1 MDEFA
6 LIRKLFAPLAAE
18 GALDLRDD
26 AAILSPPP
34 GMDLVLT
41 KDAIVEGVHFRAE
54 DPPRRIAQKLQRV
67 NLSDLAAKGAK
78 PLGYMLATAFRA
90 DTDERWL
97 EDFASG
103 LAADQREFG
112 WQLYGGDTVAT
123 PGPLTFSL
131 TAIGTVPAGQTIQ
144 RAGAQAN
151 DDVYVSGWIGDGGLG
166 LRLLTGAV
174 QVDDEII
181 RQGLERRYQLP
192 EPRVAL
198 GQGLRGLATAA
209 VDISDGL
216 IADAGHLAE
225 ASGVAL
231 TIELASVPVSSGAAA
246 LLERGDFDKVD
257 LAGFGDDYEL
267 LFTCPS
273 SCREAIEQLA
283 ARENVPLTRIGAVEA
298 GDGVRVLDKSG
309 GKIDV
314 KAKGY
319 DHFRD

>member
-26 AAILSPPP
+26 AAILSPPS
-34 GMDLVLT
+34 GMDLILT

-54 DPPRRIAQKLQRV
+54 DPPKRIAQKLQRV

-97 EDFASG
+97 EAFASG
-103 LAADQREFG
+103 LAADQKEFG

-123 PGPLTFSL
+123 PGPLMFSL
-131 TAIGTVPAGQTIQ
+131 TAIGTVPKGQTIQ
-144 RAGAQAN
+144 RAGAVPA

-166 LRLLTGAV
+166 LRLLIGTV
-174 QVDDEII
+174 HVDDEAV
-181 RQGLERRYQLP
+181 RKSLERRYQVP
-192 EPRVAL
+192 QPRVSL
-198 GQGLRGLATAA
+198 GQGLSGLATAA

-216 IADAGHLAE
+216 IADAGHLAQ
-225 ASGVAL
+225 ASNVAL
-231 TIELASVPVSSGAAA
+231 TIELACMPVSDGAASILA
-246 LLERGDFDKVD
+246 KGDFDRAE

-267 LFTCPS
+267 LFTCPTS
-273 SCREAIEQLA
+273 SREAVEQLA
-283 ARENVPLTRIGAVEA
+283 ARENVPITRIGSVEV
-298 GDGVRVLDKSG
+298 GGGVRLVDERG
-309 GKIDV
+309 REIIV

>member
-18 GALDLRDD
+18 GALGLRDD

-67 NLSDLAAKGAK
+67 NLSDLAAKGAR

-97 EDFASG
+97 EDFAAG

-131 TAIGTVPAGQTIQ
+131 TAFGTVPTGQTIQ
-144 RAGAQAN
+144 RAGAQAA

-174 QVDDEII
+174 QVADEAI
-181 RQGLERRYQLP
+181 QEALERRYQVP

-198 GQGLRGLATAA
+198 GQGLIGLATAA

-231 TIELASVPVSSGAAA
+231 SIELVSIPVSEGAAA
-246 LLERGDFDKVD
+246 ILEGGAFDKID

-267 LFTCPS
+267 LFTCPPS
-273 SCREAIEQLA
+273 RRAAIEQLA
-283 ARENVPLTRIGAVEA
+283 ARENVPITRIGAVEA
-298 GDGVRVLDKSG
+298 GEGVRLLDEDG

-319 DHFRD
+319 DHFRE

>member
-6 LIRKLFAPLAAE
+6 LIRKLFAPLAAK

-54 DPPRRIAQKLQRV
+54 DPPKRIAQKLQRV

-90 DTDERWL
+90 DTDEQWL
-97 EDFASG
+97 EGFASG
-103 LAADQREFG
+103 LAADQKEFG

-123 PGPLTFSL
+123 PGPMTFSL

-144 RAGAQAN
+144 RAGAGN
-151 DDVYVSGWIGDGGLG
+151 GDDVYVSGWIGDGGLG
-166 LRLLTGAV
+166 LRLLTGAAKM
-174 QVDDEII
+174 DDEVV
-181 RQGLERRYQLP
+181 RRTLERRYQLP
-192 EPRVAL
+192 DPRVSL
-198 GQGLRGLATAA
+198 GQGLLGLATAA

-225 ASGVAL
+225 ASNMAL
-231 TIELASVPVSSGAAA
+231 TLELASMPVSDGAATILA
-246 LLERGDFDKVD
+246 KGAFDKAE

-273 SCREAIEQLA
+273 SRREAVEQLA
-283 ARENVPLTRIGAVEA
+283 ARESLPITRIGSTQA
-298 GDGVRVLDKSG
+298 GEGVRVLDESG
-309 GKIDV
+309 KETSI

-319 DHFRD
+319 DHFDV

>member
-97 EDFASG
+97 EEFASG
-103 LAADQREFG
+103 LAADQKEFG
-112 WQLYGGDTVAT
+112 WQLYGGDTVST
-123 PGPLTFSL
+123 PGPLMFSL
-131 TAIGTVPAGQTIQ
+131 TAIGTVAKGQTIQ
-144 RAGAQAN
+144 RAGAVPAE
-151 DDVYVSGWIGDGGLG
+151 DVYVSGWIGDGGLG
-166 LRLLTGAV
+166 LRLLTGQAR
-174 QVDDEII
+174 VDDEAV
-181 RQGLERRYQLP
+181 RQDLERRYQLP
-192 EPRVAL
+192 QPRVSL
-198 GQGLRGLATAA
+198 GQGLSGLATAA

-225 ASGVAL
+225 ASNVSL
-231 TIELASVPVSSGAAA
+231 TIQLACMPVSDGAAA
-246 LLERGDFDKVD
+246 LLASGAFDKAE

-267 LFTCPS
+267 LFSCPS
-273 SCREAIEQLA
+273 SRREAVEELA
-283 ARENVPLTRIGAVEA
+283 ARENVPITRIGSTQA
-298 GDGVRVLDKSG
+298 GEGVRVLDEN
-309 GKIDV
+309 GKEISI

-319 DHFRD
+319 DHFDV

>member
-18 GALDLRDD
+18 GALGLRDD

-54 DPPRRIAQKLQRV
+54 DPPKRIAQKLQRV

-103 LAADQREFG
+103 LAADQKEFG

-131 TAIGTVPAGQTIQ
+131 TAIGTVPKGQTIQ
-144 RAGAQAN
+144 RAGAQAG

-166 LRLLTGAV
+166 LRLLTGAA
-174 QVDDEII
+174 QVDDEAVQ
-181 RQGLERRYQLP
+181 RGLERRYQLP
-192 EPRVAL
+192 EPRVTL
-198 GQGLRGLATAA
+198 GQGLRGLANAA

-216 IADAGHLAE
+216 IADAGHLAQ
-225 ASGVAL
+225 ASGAAL
-231 TIELASVPVSSGAAA
+231 TIELAAMPVSDGAAA
-246 LLERGDFDKVD
+246 ILATGAFEKAE

-273 SCREAIEQLA
+273 SGRRAIERLA
-283 ARENVPLTRIGAVEA
+283 ARENVPITRIGAVEA
-298 GDGVRVLDKSG
+298 GEGVRLLDEIG
-309 GKIDV
+309 DEIPV

-319 DHFRD
+319 SHFHD